1 MILDENNK
9 WTWIILFVII
19 ALGIFMHYK
28 PYEYKLLHPYPTGI
42 QSADANSRVS
52 ESEWIAE
59 NGQAYYQPSWFDDSK
74 TNIIENDPP
83 IALITSAMISRITGL
98 PAYDSLYFL
107 SVLSIIGVGLV
118 FFLIFW
124 KIFHSIPMG
133 LIAAILLIY
142 PIEKMYH
149 YQITIG
155 MFPHVAELMF
165 LALTVLFF
173 LKYMEDKLIVSLI
186 GLALVFSFAF
196 LSHSP
201 TPTILMVLFSIII
214 LYKIIRKEIP
224 IKHFLILNGIILV
237 LTSLYIGVL
246 LVNYFHIG
254 QANTAGAGL
263 SVSGKLFHDAS
274 SNPIKFMTFVNPVF
288 YILLLLGLASII
300 FYLKNKKYRYIV
312 GMFLFMFCATLL
324 AAYFGVYHDHATDKS
339 RYALYLF
346 AYPIIAMGIYFLVKL
361 VEQISKIKNL
371 SIFVLLAL
379 FVLQIIMFNS
389 IPKSSNSLMTQNS
402 YDAYVWARENIPK
415 GNRILCLG
423 CIQFEGLYA
432 HRPIY
437 LPTYET
443 DQNVINQILEVSQ
456 NNYTQGIIR
465 SNIVGY
471 SDERMYWDGIKMK
484 TYGATPNV
492 NHSICEFDYVLFKD
506 LGQLTPMIFNI
517 ANKMIAKNNTL
528 IYNSNNIAIIR
539 NNFKD
544 GECI

>member
-254 QANTAGAGL
+254 QANTSGAGL

-346 AYPIIAMGIYFLVKL
+346 AYPIIAMGIYF
-361 VEQISKIKNL
+361 
-371 SIFVLLAL
+371 F
-379 FVLQIIMFNS
+379 
-389 IPKSSNSLMTQNS
+389 
-402 YDAYVWARENIPK
+402 
-415 GNRILCLG
+415 
-423 CIQFEGLYA
+423 
-432 HRPIY
+432 
-437 LPTYET
+437 TYET